1 MNPLLEQFLTEARDL
16 LDTAG
21 EGLLGLERSGGD
33 PELVNTVFRAVHTL
47 KGTSGLFEVAP
58 LTALVH
64 AGEDLLDAVR
74 DQRLPLTGEMV
85 DLLLSA
91 LDQTRA
97 WLEDLERTETLPEPA
112 AEIAAERARA
122 LRALLSGHPATSA
135 STAGAPVLTPGKAPG
150 WVASLPA
157 AARGAAELA
166 AREADR
172 DIVAVDYRPGVH
184 CFFAGEDPLQL
195 ARQTPELVVLHTVQ
209 PESWAPADQLDPF
222 QCQLSFRLLS
232 IAPLEDVRHIFRY
245 CDDVDVVAYAPVQT
259 LRPDTDI
266 MSELVDAQLRML
278 GQSAEP
284 ELAPGRAAAAAGVL
298 RRIARHAGLPIDE
311 AALAAAV
318 AAAAE
323 GRREALAALL
333 QGCRPAR
340 RPEPVEPRGGPAE
353 APLAAGAEM
362 RSAPMTTLRVEQSKI
377 DTLMNLIGEL
387 IIAKNS
393 LSYLARKAEAG
404 ASARELARDIKDQ
417 HAVVN
422 RLAEDMQSAVM
433 AIRMLPV
440 SHVFQRFPRLVRD
453 ISRKLGKQVELVLEG
468 EETEADKNMI
478 EALSDPLIHMVRNS
492 LDHGLEPAEQR
503 LATGKPEQ
511 GTLRLSAKQENEC
524 IIVTV
529 SDDGRGIDPER
540 IRGKAVERGMLDAD
554 AAAALSDEEAV
565 RLVFAAGFS
574 TAEQISDLSG
584 RGVGM
589 DVVRSAIEKV
599 GGRVDLKSRLGAGT
613 TVQVTLPLSMAVT
626 RIMTIECAGHLFGI
640 PMNAVVESVRIPP
653 EAVKRIRGCEA
664 FVLRD
669 RIIPLLR
676 LTELLDVG
684 DSAEKPPQEDLP
696 VLVLR
701 AGHSTVG
708 LVIDSFRERMEAIVR
723 PLEGVLAGVRGFA
736 GTTLLGDGRVLLIL
750 DVAELI

>member
-47 KGTSGLFEVAP
+47 KGTSGLFEIAP

-74 DQRLPLTGEMV
+74 DQRLKLTGEMV
-85 DLLLSA
+85 DLLLAA

-97 WLEDLERTETLPEPA
+97 WLEDLERSETLPDGA
-112 AEIAAERARA
+112 AEVAAARAKA
-122 LRALLSGHPATSA
+122 LRALLSGPAA
-135 STAGAPVLTPGKAPG
+135 AAAGAAAASPQAPCKAPG
-150 WVASLPA
+150 WVAGLAA
-157 AARGAAELA
+157 AARDAAEQA
-166 AREADR
+166 ARAADR
-172 DIVAVDYRPGVH
+172 DIVAVEYRPGAD

-195 ARQTPELVVLHTVQ
+195 ARQTPELVMLHIVQ
-209 PESWAPADQLDPF
+209 PEAWAPAALLDPL
-222 QCQLSFRLLS
+222 QCQLSFQLLS
-232 IAPLEDVRHIFRY
+232 VAPLEDVRHIFRY
-245 CDDVDVVAYAPVQT
+245 CDDVEIVAYAPLQT
-259 LRPDTDI
+259 LRPDHDVI
-266 MSELVDAQLRML
+266 GELVDAQLRML

-284 ELAPGRAAAAAGVL
+284 ELAAGRAAAAAGVL
-298 RRIARHAGLPIDE
+298 RRIARHAGLALDE
-311 AALAAAV
+311 PALAAAT

-340 RPEPVEPRGGPAE
+340 RPEPAEPRGGAAE
-353 APLAAGAEM
+353 AAQAPGAEL
-362 RSAPMTTLRVEQSKI
+362 RAAPLTTLRVEQSKI

-393 LSYLARKAEAG
+393 LAYLARKAEAG

-440 SHVFQRFPRLVRD
+440 SHIFQRFPRLVRD

-511 GTLRLSAKQENEC
+511 GTLRLAAKQENEC
-524 IIVTV
+524 IIVAV
-529 SDDGRGIDPER
+529 SDDGRGIDPAR
-540 IRGKAVERGMLDAD
+540 IRSKAVERGMLDAE

-599 GGRVDLKSRLGAGT
+599 GGRVDLQSRLEHNPIIL
-613 TVQVTLPLSMAVT
+613 VH
-626 RIMTIECAGHLFGI
+626 I
-640 PMNAVVESVRIPP
+640 
-653 EAVKRIRGCEA
+653 
-664 FVLRD
+664 LR
-669 RIIPLLR
+669 R
-676 LTELLDVG
+676 
-684 DSAEKPPQEDLP
+684 
-696 VLVLR
+696 
-701 AGHSTVG
+701 
-708 LVIDSFRERMEAIVR
+708 
-723 PLEGVLAGVRGFA
+723 
-736 GTTLLGDGRVLLIL
+736 
-750 DVAELI
+750 